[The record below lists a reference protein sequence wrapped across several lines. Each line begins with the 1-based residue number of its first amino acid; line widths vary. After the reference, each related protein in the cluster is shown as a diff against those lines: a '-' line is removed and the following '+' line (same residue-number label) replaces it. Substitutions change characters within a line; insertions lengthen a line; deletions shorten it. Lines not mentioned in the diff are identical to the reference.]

1 MMMGGGPGGGGG
13 GMGMGPGPRGGG
25 PGGMGLNNLADEEG
39 AVYNPRIARRA
50 LAYLGPYKLDALVVV
65 LMTVAS
71 AALMTIGPVLT
82 KIAIDDHVP
91 QGDIGG
97 MSLLLGLT
105 IVAYTGSFLTNWA
118 QFQVMTRVGQRMLQ
132 VMRGD
137 MFRHIQRLPLTYF
150 DRIPSGVVVSRLVND
165 VQTVNEL
172 LGNGIIQALSD
183 VLTLTFTV
191 AVMVALAPDLALV
204 TFAVLPVMFIA
215 VWIFTEKAKVAYRRT
230 RVTVATLT
238 GEIAESYAGVR
249 VTQAFAREAPSQ
261 ERFDEVNNNNRVAN
275 VKANTLS
282 SMLLPVVELCNAA
295 ATVAV
300 IAYGGWLIVNGQS
313 TLGVLVAFLA
323 YITRFFQPIRTL
335 TQFYNQLQAATAAA
349 EKVFELLD
357 EEVTIFERPE
367 PVSLKRV
374 LGDIKFRNVSFSY
387 GREPVLHDVSFH
399 AEPGE
404 MIAMVGHTGAGKT
417 TVASLLARFYDPIEG
432 EILLDGVDLRD
443 LSFAS
448 LRRAVGLVLQDNF
461 LFSGTIADNIRY
473 SRENATDDEVVAA
486 AQVANAHDFISRM
499 PLGYQTLVMERAAN
513 LSLGQRQ
520 LIAIA
525 RAVLADPQVLI
536 LDEATS
542 NIDSQT
548 EHLVQQALYK
558 LLAGRTSL
566 VIAHR
571 LSTIRAADE
580 VLVLDAGRI
589 VERGRHDQL
598 LRARGA
604 YWVLHQQQFG
614 EGVAVPQTQII
625 PSEVEESRLS
635 DIRR

>member
-1 MMMGGGPGGGGG
+1 MMGGGPGGGG

-25 PGGMGLNNLADEEG
+25 PGGMGLNNVADEDG
-39 AVYNPRIARRA
+39 VVYDPRIARRA
-50 LAYLGPYKLDALVVV
+50 LAYLGPYKLDALLVVV
-65 LMTVAS
+65 MTFTS
-71 AALMTIGPVLT
+71 AGLLTLGPVLT
-82 KIAIDDHVP
+82 KIAIDDHIAR
-91 QGDIGG
+91 GDI
-97 MSLLLGLT
+97 LGFTLMLALT
-105 IVAYTGSFLTNWA
+105 LVAYVGSFLTNWA
-118 QFQVMTRVGQRMLQ
+118 QFHVMTRVGQQMLQ
-132 VMRGD
+132 KMRGD

-150 DRIPSGVVVSRLVND
+150 DRVPSGVVVSRLVND

-172 LGNGIIQALSD
+172 LGNGIIQAISD

-191 AVMVALAPDLALV
+191 AVMAALAPNLAVV
-204 TFAVLPVMFIA
+204 TFAVMPVMFVA

-230 RVTVATLT
+230 RVTVAVLT

-261 ERFDEVNNNNRVAN
+261 ERFDEVNDDNRVAN

-282 SMLLPVVELCNAA
+282 SALLPVVELCNAA

-300 IAYGGWLIVNGQS
+300 IAYGGWLVVHGES

-357 EEVTIFERPE
+357 EPVTIQEASRPITL
-367 PVSLKRV
+367 SRV
-374 LGDIKFRNVSFSY
+374 RGKIEFRDVSFSY

-399 AEPGE
+399 TDPGE
-404 MIAMVGHTGAGKT
+404 MIALVGHTGAGKT
-417 TVASLLARFYDPIEG
+417 TIASLLARFYDPIDG
-432 EILLDGVDLRD
+432 EILLDSHDLRD
-443 LSFAS
+443 ISFDS
-448 LRRAVGLVLQDNF
+448 LRRSVGLVLQDNF

-473 SRENATDDEVVAA
+473 ARADASDEEMSAA
-486 AQVANAHDFISRM
+486 ARVANAHEFIARL
-499 PLGYQTLVMERAAN
+499 PLGYQTPVLERAAN

-548 EHLVQQALYK
+548 ELLVQHALHQ
-558 LLAGRTSL
+558 LLAGRTSV

-580 VLVLDAGRI
+580 VLVLDGGRI
-589 VERGRHDQL
+589 VERGRHEQL
-598 LRARGA
+598 MRLRGH
-604 YWVLHQQQFG
+604 YYTLHQQQYA
-614 EGVAVPQTQII
+614 EPAIVA
-625 PSEVEESRLS
+625 
-635 DIRR
+635 